1 MDPSFESIMNEPPTG
16 RRNSRVAL
24 IGNRVSIALDET
36 ASKQPKT
43 TRNQDNKSKFSME
56 NDFMAEILE

>member
-1 MDPSFESIMNEPPTG
+1 MDPSFEALMNEPSTTG

-24 IGNRVSIALDET
+24 IGNRVSIALDEN

-43 TRNQDNKSKFSME
+43 TRN
-56 NDFMAEILE
+56 